1 MMGNYSG
8 SRKMDRHIVSKTV
21 VFAIVVAL
29 IVWAV
34 SCAINPVTGKKELM
48 LMSSADELAMGK
60 QANPQILQ
68 TYGKYEDADL
78 ARYVSALGNKLGAL
92 SHQPNLVYTIQVL
105 DSPVVNAFAV
115 PGGYVY
121 LTRGILAYLND
132 EAELAGVVAH
142 EIGHIA
148 ARHSA
153 QQYSN
158 AQLAQFGLGLGSML
172 SKTFR
177 KYAGVAEF
185 GVGMLFLSFSRND
198 ERQADSLGVEY
209 SAKAGYDS
217 NHMANLFVSLE
228 RLNPGESPG
237 GLPGW
242 FSTHPNPE
250 NRIAAIKQDTLAWRA
265 KIQQTQFAVNR
276 DQYLRQID
284 GIVFGEDPRQGYV
297 EGNIFY
303 HPQLRFQFPVPA
315 GWKVNNT
322 ASQVQMVNQEQNAI
336 ILFSMAPEKSPSAA
350 AQAFINESK
359 AVVVKSERTQVN
371 GLQAHRLISDV
382 TTEQGVIRVMS
393 YFIQKGQ
400 TVYAFL
406 GYTEQSRFN
415 AYSSVFEQTMGR
427 FKNLTDPNKI
437 NVKVDRL
444 AIKRTTTPESLRQAL
459 RNFGGPEDKWETLAI
474 INGMKLDDAVPG
486 NTILKFLLK

>member
-1 MMGNYSG
+1 
-8 SRKMDRHIVSKTV
+8 MDKHIVSKIGLGAV
-21 VFAIVVAL
+21 VVAL
-29 IVWAV
+29 IIWVVA
-34 SCAINPVTGKKELM
+34 CALNPVTGKRELM
-48 LMSSADELAMGK
+48 LMSSADELAMG
-60 QANPQILQ
+60 QQTDPQILQ
-68 TYGKYEDADL
+68 TYGKYDDPEL
-78 ARYVSALGNKLGAL
+78 ARYVAALGKRLGAL
-92 SHQPNLVYTIQVL
+92 SHQPNLAYSIQVL

-153 QQYSN
+153 QQYSKAQF
-158 AQLAQFGLGLGSML
+158 AQLGLGLGSVL

-177 KYAGVAEF
+177 KYAGVASA
-185 GVGMLFLSFSRND
+185 GVELLFLSFSRSD
-198 ERQADSLGVEY
+198 EREADALGVEY

-228 RLNPGESPG
+228 RLNPGEGQG
-237 GLPGW
+237 GLPAW

-250 NRIAAIKQDTLAWRA
+250 NRIAAIKEDTLAWRE
-265 KIQQTQFAVNR
+265 KIKQTRFAVNR
-276 DQYLRQID
+276 DQYLQQVD

-297 EGNIFY
+297 ESNVFY
-303 HPQLRFQFPVPA
+303 HPELRFQFPIPS

-322 ASQVQMVNQEQNAI
+322 ASQVQMINQEQNAV
-336 ILFSMAPEKSPSAA
+336 ILFSMAPEKTPSAA
-350 AQAFINESK
+350 AEAFINESK
-359 AVVVKSERTQVN
+359 AAVLKSESAKVN
-371 GLQAHRLISDV
+371 GMPAHRIVSDV

-415 AYSSVFEQTMGR
+415 GYSSVFEQTMGR
-427 FKNLTDPNKI
+427 FNNLTDSRKI
-437 NVKVDRL
+437 NVKADRL
-444 AIKRTTTPESLRQAL
+444 DVKRTTSQGSLRQAL
-459 RNFGGPEDKWETLAI
+459 QRFGEPANQGEALAI
-474 INGMKLDDAVPG
+474 INGMKLDDAVAG
-486 NTILKFLLK
+486 NTYLKVVVK

>member
-1 MMGNYSG
+1 MN
-8 SRKMDRHIVSKTV
+8 RHVVSKTV
-21 VFAIVVAL
+21 VGAVVVAL
-29 IVWAV
+29 IIWAV
-34 SCAINPVTGKKELM
+34 SCALNPVTGKRELM
-48 LMSSADELAMGK
+48 LMSSADELAMG
-60 QANPQILQ
+60 QQTDPQILQ

-78 ARYVSALGNKLGAL
+78 AGYVSALGKKLGAL
-92 SHQPNLVYTIQVL
+92 SHQPELAYTIRVL

-132 EAELAGVVAH
+132 EAELAGVLAH

-153 QQYSN
+153 QQYSKAQF
-158 AQLAQFGLGLGSML
+158 AQLGLGLGSVL

-177 KYAGVAEF
+177 KYADVAQA
-185 GVGMLFLSFSRND
+185 GVGLLFLSFSRSD
-198 ERQADSLGVEY
+198 EREADALGVEY

-217 NHMANLFVSLE
+217 NHMANLFDSLE
-228 RLNPGESPG
+228 RLNPGEVQG

-250 NRIAAIKQDTLAWRA
+250 NRIAAIKRDTQVWRE
-265 KIQQTQFAVNR
+265 KIQQTRFAVNR
-276 DQYLRQID
+276 DQYLKQID

-297 EGNIFY
+297 EGNVFY
-303 HPQLRFQFPVPA
+303 HPELRFQFPVPA

-322 ASQVQMVNQEQNAI
+322 ASQVQMINQDQNAV
-336 ILFSMAPEKSPSAA
+336 ILFSMAPEKSPALA
-350 AQAFINESK
+350 AQAFIDESK
-359 AVVVKSERTQVN
+359 AAVAKSESTKVN
-371 GLQAHRLISDV
+371 GMTAHRIISDV
-382 TTEQGVIRVMS
+382 TTDQGVIRVMS

-415 AYSSVFEQTMGR
+415 GYSSAFEQTMGR
-427 FKNLTDPNKI
+427 FNNLTDSRKI
-437 NVKVDRL
+437 NVKADRL
-444 AIKRTTTPESLRQAL
+444 DVKRTTNKGSLRQAL
-459 RNFGGPEDKWETLAI
+459 RKFGEPENQGEALAI
-474 INGMKLDDAVPG
+474 INGMKLDDTVPG
-486 NTILKFLLK
+486 NTFLKVVVK

>member
-1 MMGNYSG
+1 MN
-8 SRKMDRHIVSKTV
+8 RHIVSKTV
-21 VFAIVVAL
+21 VCVISVAL

-34 SCAINPVTGKKELM
+34 SCALNPVTGKRELM
-48 LMSSADELAMGK
+48 LMSPSDELAMGQ
-60 QANPQILQ
+60 QADPQILR
-68 TYGKYEDADL
+68 TFGKYEDADL
-78 ARYVSALGNKLGAL
+78 ARYVAALGKKLGAL
-92 SHQPNLVYTIQVL
+92 SHQPNLAYSIQVL

-153 QQYSN
+153 QQYSKAQF
-158 AQLAQFGLGLGSML
+158 AQLGLGLGSVL
-172 SKTFR
+172 SKTFS
-177 KYAGVAEF
+177 KYAGVAQF
-185 GVGMLFLSFSRND
+185 GVGMLFLSFSRSD
-198 ERQADSLGVEY
+198 EREADALGVEY

-228 RLNPGESPG
+228 RLNPGEAQG

-250 NRIAAIKQDTLAWRA
+250 NRIAAIQRDTQVWRE
-265 KIQQTQFAVNR
+265 KIQQTRFAVNR
-276 DQYLRQID
+276 DQYLKQID

-303 HPQLRFQFPVPA
+303 HPELRFQFPVPA

-322 ASQVQMVNQEQNAI
+322 ASQVQMINQDQNAV
-336 ILFSMAPEKSPSAA
+336 ILFSRAPEKTPSAA
-350 AQAFINESK
+350 ANAFINESK
-359 AVVVKSERTQVN
+359 AAVVRSESTKVN
-371 GLQAHRLISDV
+371 GMQAHRIISDV
-382 TTEQGVIRVMS
+382 TLEQGVIRVMS

-400 TVYAFL
+400 TVYVFL
-406 GYTEQSRFN
+406 GYTEQARFDG
-415 AYSSVFEQTMGR
+415 YSSVFDQTMGR
-427 FKNLTDPNKI
+427 FNNLTDSGKI
-437 NVKVDRL
+437 NVKADRL
-444 AIKRTTTPESLRQAL
+444 DIKRTTTKGSLRQAL
-459 RNFGGPEDKWETLAI
+459 GNFGGPKAKWEDLAI
-474 INGMKLDDAVPG
+474 LNGMKLDDAVPG
-486 NTILKFLLK
+486 NTLLKVVVK

>member
-1 MMGNYSG
+1 
-8 SRKMDRHIVSKTV
+8 MDGPIVSKSV
-21 VFAIVVAL
+21 VKAIVVAL
-29 IVWAV
+29 MVWAV
-34 SCAINPVTGKKELM
+34 SCAINPVTGKRELM
-48 LMSSADELAMGK
+48 LLSSADEVAMG
-60 QANPQILQ
+60 QQTDPQILQ

-78 ARYVSALGNKLGAL
+78 ARYVSAIGKKLGAL
-92 SHQPNLVYTIQVL
+92 SHQPNLTYTIQVL
-105 DSPVVNAFAV
+105 DSPAVNAFAV

-132 EAELAGVVAH
+132 EAELAGVLGH

-153 QQYSN
+153 QQYSKAQF
-158 AQLAQFGLGLGSML
+158 AQLGLGLGSMV

-185 GVGMLFLSFSRND
+185 GVGMLFLSFSRDD
-198 ERQADSLGVEY
+198 ERQADALGVEY
-209 SAKAGYDS
+209 SSKAGYDS

-228 RLNPGESPG
+228 RLNPGESQG

-242 FSTHPNPE
+242 FSTHPNPPD
-250 NRIAAIKQDTLAWRA
+250 RIAAIKQDTLAWRE
-265 KIQQTQFAVNR
+265 KIKQTKFAVNR

-297 EGNIFY
+297 EGNVFY

-322 ASQVQMVNQEQNAI
+322 ASQVQMINQQQNAI
-336 ILFSMAPEKSPSAA
+336 ILFSMAPEKSSSAA
-350 AQAFINESK
+350 AQAFIKESQ

-371 GLQAHRLISDV
+371 GLQAYRLISDV
-382 TTEQGVIRVMS
+382 TLEQGVIRVMS

-415 AYSSVFEQTMGR
+415 GYSSVFEQTMGR
-427 FKNLTDPNKI
+427 FKNLTDANKI
-437 NVKVDRL
+437 NVKAERL
-444 AIKRTTTPESLRQAL
+444 DVKRTTTQGSLRQAL
-459 RNFGGPEDKWETLAI
+459 QKFGEPANQGEALAI
-474 INGMKLDDAVPG
+474 INGMKLDDALPR
-486 NTILKFLLK
+486 NTYLKVVVK

>member
-1 MMGNYSG
+1 MN
-8 SRKMDRHIVSKTV
+8 RKCVSKAVVTTV
-21 VFAIVVAL
+21 VVAL

-34 SCAINPVTGKKELM
+34 SCALNPVTGKRELM
-48 LMSSADELAMGK
+48 LMSSADELAMG
-60 QANPQILQ
+60 QQTNPQILQ
-68 TYGKYEDADL
+68 TYGKYENADL
-78 ARYVSALGNKLGAL
+78 ARYVSALGKRLGAL
-92 SHQPNLVYTIQVL
+92 SHQPDLAYNIQVL

-153 QQYSN
+153 QQYSKTQF
-158 AQLAQFGLGLGSML
+158 AQLGLGLGSVL

-177 KYAGVAEF
+177 KYAGVAQA
-185 GVGMLFLSFSRND
+185 GVGLLFLSFSRSD
-198 ERQADSLGVEY
+198 EREADSLGVEY

-217 NHMANLFVSLE
+217 NHMASLFVSLE
-228 RLNPGESPG
+228 RLNPGEAQG

-250 NRIAAIKQDTLAWRA
+250 NRIAAIKQDTLAWRE
-265 KIQQTQFAVNR
+265 KIQQTRFAVNR
-276 DQYLRQID
+276 DQYLKHID

-297 EGNIFY
+297 EGNVFY
-303 HPQLRFQFPVPA
+303 HPELRFQFPVPA
-315 GWKVNNT
+315 GWKLNNT
-322 ASQVQMVNQEQNAI
+322 ASQVQMINQDQNAV
-336 ILFSMAPEKSPSAA
+336 ILFSMAPEKNPSAA
-350 AQAFINESK
+350 ANAFVNESK
-359 AVVVKSERTQVN
+359 AAVVKSESTKVN
-371 GLQAHRLISDV
+371 GMSAYRIISDV

-393 YFIQKGQ
+393 YFIRKGQ

-415 AYSSVFEQTMGR
+415 GYSSVFEQTMGR
-427 FKNLTDPNKI
+427 FNDLRDSSKI
-437 NVKVDRL
+437 NVKADRL
-444 AIKRTTTPESLRQAL
+444 DIRRTMTQGSLSQAL
-459 RNFGGPEDKWETLAI
+459 GKFGGPKAQWEDLAI
-474 INGMKLDDAVPG
+474 LNGMKLNDAVPG
-486 NTILKFLLK
+486 NTLLKVVVK

>member
-1 MMGNYSG
+1 MN
-8 SRKMDRHIVSKTV
+8 RHIVSKTV
-21 VFAIVVAL
+21 VGVVVVAL

-34 SCAINPVTGKKELM
+34 SCALNPVTGKRELM
-48 LMSSADELAMGK
+48 LMSSADELAMG
-60 QANPQILQ
+60 QQTDPQILQ
-68 TYGKYEDADL
+68 TYGKYDDPEL
-78 ARYVSALGNKLGAL
+78 ARYVAALGKKLGAL
-92 SHQPNLVYTIQVL
+92 SHQPNLAYNIQVL

-153 QQYSN
+153 QQYSKAQF
-158 AQLAQFGLGLGSML
+158 AQLGLGLGSVL

-177 KYAGVAEF
+177 KYAGVAQA
-185 GVGMLFLSFSRND
+185 GVGLLFLSFSRSD
-198 ERQADSLGVEY
+198 EREADSLGVEY

-228 RLNPGESPG
+228 RLNPGEAQG

-250 NRIAAIKQDTLAWRA
+250 NRIAAIKEDTLVWRE
-265 KIQQTQFAVNR
+265 KLKQTRFAVNR
-276 DQYLRQID
+276 DQYLQQVD

-297 EGNIFY
+297 DGNVFY
-303 HPQLRFQFPVPA
+303 HPELRFQFPIPS

-322 ASQVQMVNQEQNAI
+322 ASQVQMINQDQNAV
-336 ILFSMAPEKSPSAA
+336 ILFSMAPEKTPSAA
-350 AQAFINESK
+350 AEAFLNESK
-359 AVVVKSERTQVN
+359 AAVLKSENIKVN
-371 GLQAHRLISDV
+371 GMSAHRIVSDV

-415 AYSSVFEQTMGR
+415 GYSSVFEQTMGR
-427 FKNLTDPNKI
+427 FNNLTDSRKI
-437 NVKVDRL
+437 NVKADRL
-444 AIKRTTTPESLRQAL
+444 DVKRTTSQGSLRQAL
-459 RNFGGPEDKWETLAI
+459 QRFGEPANQAEALAI
-474 INGMKLDDAVPG
+474 INGMKLDDGVAG
-486 NTILKFLLK
+486 NTYLKVVVK

>member
-1 MMGNYSG
+1 MMENH
-8 SRKMDRHIVSKTV
+8 SRSCRMDRKIVSKTIV
-21 VFAIVVAL
+21 KAIVVVL
-29 IVWAV
+29 MVWAI
-34 SCAINPVTGKKELM
+34 SCAINPVTHKRELM
-48 LMSSADELAMGK
+48 LLSAADEVAMGR
-60 QANPQILQ
+60 QTDPQVLQ
-68 TYGKYEDADL
+68 TFGHYEDADL
-78 ARYVSALGNKLGAL
+78 ARYVAALGKKLGAL
-92 SHQPNLVYTIQVL
+92 SHQPNLDYSIKVL

-153 QQYSN
+153 QQYSRAQV
-158 AQLAQFGLGLGSML
+158 AQLGLGLGSMV

-177 KYAGVAEF
+177 KYAGVANF
-185 GVGMLFLSFSRND
+185 GVGMLFLSFSRDD
-198 ERQADSLGVEY
+198 ERQADALGVEY
-209 SAKAGYDS
+209 SSKAGYDA

-228 RLNPGESPG
+228 RLNPGEAQG

-242 FSTHPNPE
+242 FSTHPNPPD
-250 NRIAAIKQDTLAWRA
+250 RIAAIKRDTQEWRT

-322 ASQVQMVNQEQNAI
+322 ASQVQMINQQQNAI

-350 AQAFINESK
+350 AQAFIKESK

-371 GLQAHRLISDV
+371 GLQAQRMVSDI
-382 TTEQGVIRVMS
+382 TTEQGLIRVLS
-393 YFIQKGQ
+393 YFIQKEK
-400 TVYAFL
+400 TVYVFL
-406 GYTEQSRFN
+406 GYTEQARFDG
-415 AYSSVFEQTMGR
+415 YFSVFDQTMGR
-427 FKNLTDPNKI
+427 FKNLTDSGKI
-437 NVKVDRL
+437 NVKADRL
-444 AIKRTTTPESLRQAL
+444 ALKRTTTQGSLRQAL
-459 RNFGGPEDKWETLAI
+459 RKFGEPEDKGEALAI

-486 NTILKFLLK
+486 KTIIKVVVK

>member
-1 MMGNYSG
+1 
-8 SRKMDRHIVSKTV
+8 MDRHIVSKTV
-21 VFAIVVAL
+21 VKAIVVAL
-29 IVWAV
+29 IVWTV
-34 SCAINPVTGKKELM
+34 SCAINPVTGKRELM
-48 LMSSADELAMGK
+48 LMSSADELAMG
-60 QANPQILQ
+60 QQTNPQILQ

-78 ARYVSALGNKLGAL
+78 ARYVSALGKKLGAL
-92 SHQPNLVYTIQVL
+92 SHQPNLAYTIQVL

-153 QQYSN
+153 QQYSKAQF
-158 AQLAQFGLGLGSML
+158 AQLGLGLGSML

-177 KYAGVAEF
+177 KYAGVAQA
-185 GVGMLFLSFSRND
+185 GVEVLFLSFSRSD
-198 ERQADSLGVEY
+198 EREADTLGVEY

-228 RLNPGESPG
+228 RLNPGESQG

-250 NRIAAIKQDTLAWRA
+250 NRIAAVKQDTLAWRE
-265 KIQQTQFAVNR
+265 KIQQTKFVVNR

-284 GIVFGEDPRQGYV
+284 GIVFGEDPRQGYI

-322 ASQVQMVNQEQNAI
+322 ASQVQMVNQDQNAV

-371 GLQAHRLISDV
+371 GLQAHRVISDV

-415 AYSSVFEQTMGR
+415 GYSSVFEQTMGR
-427 FKNLTDPNKI
+427 FKNLTDANKI
-437 NVKVDRL
+437 NVKADRL
-444 AIKRTTTPESLRQAL
+444 AVKRTTGQGSLRQAL
-459 RNFGGPEDKWETLAI
+459 QKFGGPENKWEALAI
-474 INGMKLDDAVPG
+474 INGMKLGDAVPS
-486 NTILKFLLK
+486 NTIIKFVVK

>member
-1 MMGNYSG
+1 
-8 SRKMDRHIVSKTV
+8 MDRHIVSKTV
-21 VFAIVVAL
+21 VKAIVVAL
-29 IVWAV
+29 IVWTV
-34 SCAINPVTGKKELM
+34 SCAINPVTGKRELM
-48 LMSSADELAMGK
+48 LMSSADELAMG
-60 QANPQILQ
+60 QQTNPQILQ

-78 ARYVSALGNKLGAL
+78 ARYVSALGKKLGAL
-92 SHQPNLVYTIQVL
+92 SHQPNLAYTIQVL

-153 QQYSN
+153 QQYSKAQF
-158 AQLAQFGLGLGSML
+158 AQLGLGLGSML

-177 KYAGVAEF
+177 KYAGVAQA
-185 GVGMLFLSFSRND
+185 GVEVLFLSFSRSD
-198 ERQADSLGVEY
+198 EREADTLGVEY

-228 RLNPGESPG
+228 RLNPGESQG

-250 NRIAAIKQDTLAWRA
+250 NRIAAVKQDTLAWRE
-265 KIQQTQFAVNR
+265 KIQQTKFVVNR

-284 GIVFGEDPRQGYV
+284 GIVFGEDPRQGYI

-322 ASQVQMVNQEQNAI
+322 ASQVQMVNQDQNAV

-371 GLQAHRLISDV
+371 GLQAHRVISDV

-415 AYSSVFEQTMGR
+415 GYSSVFEQTMGR
-427 FKNLTDPNKI
+427 FKNLTDANKI
-437 NVKVDRL
+437 NVKADRL
-444 AIKRTTTPESLRQAL
+444 AVKRTTGQGSLRQAL
-459 RNFGGPEDKWETLAI
+459 QKFGGPENKWEALAI
-474 INGMKLDDAVPG
+474 INGMKLGDAVPS
-486 NTILKFLLK
+486 NTIIKLVVK

>member
-1 MMGNYSG
+1 MNQHML
-8 SRKMDRHIVSKTV
+8 SKSVVTV
-21 VFAIVVAL
+21 LVVAL
-29 IVWAV
+29 IVGAV
-34 SCAINPVTGKKELM
+34 SCALNPVTGKRELM
-48 LMSSADELAMGK
+48 LMSSADELAMG
-60 QANPQILQ
+60 QQTDPQILQ

-78 ARYVSALGNKLGAL
+78 ARYVNALGKRLGAL
-92 SHQPNLVYTIQVL
+92 SHQPNLAYTIQVL

-153 QQYSN
+153 QQYSKTQF
-158 AQLAQFGLGLGSML
+158 AQLGLGLGSAV

-177 KYAGVAEF
+177 KYAGIAQT
-185 GVGMLFLSFSRND
+185 GVGLLFLSFSRSD
-198 ERQADSLGVEY
+198 EREADALGVEY
-209 SAKAGYDS
+209 SAKGGYDS

-228 RLNPGESPG
+228 RLNPGESQG

-250 NRIAAIKQDTLAWRA
+250 NRIAAIQRDTQVWRD
-265 KIQQTQFAVNR
+265 KIQQTRFEVNR
-276 DQYLRQID
+276 DQYLSQID

-297 EGNIFY
+297 EGNVFY
-303 HPQLRFQFPVPA
+303 HPELRFQFPVPA

-322 ASQVQMVNQEQNAI
+322 ASQVQMFNQDQSAV
-336 ILFSMAPEKSPSAA
+336 ILFSTAPEQTPSAA
-350 AQAFINESK
+350 ADAFVKESK
-359 AVVVKSERTQVN
+359 AVVAKSESTKVN
-371 GLQAHRLISDV
+371 GMQARRIISDV

-393 YFIQKGQ
+393 TFIQKGQ

-406 GYTEQSRFN
+406 GYTEQARFDG
-415 AYSSVFEQTMGR
+415 YSSVFDQTMGR
-427 FKNLTDPNKI
+427 FNNLTDSSKI
-437 NVKVDRL
+437 NVKADRL
-444 AIKRTTTPESLRQAL
+444 DIRRTTSQGSLSQAL
-459 RNFGGPEDKWETLAI
+459 GKFGGSSAKLEDLAI
-474 INGMKLDDAVPG
+474 LNGMKLDDAVPG
-486 NTILKFLLK
+486 NTILKFVVK

>member
-1 MMGNYSG
+1 MN
-8 SRKMDRHIVSKTV
+8 RHIVFKTSAGAV
-21 VFAIVVAL
+21 VVAL
-29 IVWAV
+29 IIWAV
-34 SCAINPVTGKKELM
+34 SCALNPVTGKRELM
-48 LMSSADELAMGK
+48 LMSSGDELAMGQ

-78 ARYVSALGNKLGAL
+78 ARYVSSLGKKLGAL
-92 SHQPNLVYTIQVL
+92 SHQPNLAYTIQVL

-153 QQYSN
+153 QQYSKAQF
-158 AQLAQFGLGLGSML
+158 AQLGLGLGSVL

-177 KYAGVAEF
+177 KYASVAQTGVEL
-185 GVGMLFLSFSRND
+185 LFLSFSRSD
-198 ERQADSLGVEY
+198 EREADSLGVEY

-217 NHMANLFVSLE
+217 NHMANLFDSLE
-228 RLNPGESPG
+228 RLNPGEAQG

-250 NRIAAIKQDTLAWRA
+250 NRIAAVKQDTQVWRE
-265 KIQQTQFAVNR
+265 KIQQTRFTVNR
-276 DQYLRQID
+276 DQYLKQID

-297 EGNIFY
+297 EDNVFY
-303 HPQLRFQFPVPA
+303 HPELRFQFPVPA

-322 ASQVQMVNQEQNAI
+322 ASQVQMIHQDRNAV
-336 ILFSMAPEKSPSAA
+336 ILFSTAPEKTPAAA

-359 AVVVKSERTQVN
+359 AAVERSESTKVN
-371 GLQAHRLISDV
+371 GMTAHRLISDV

-415 AYSSVFEQTMGR
+415 GYSSAFEQTMGR
-427 FKNLTDPNKI
+427 FNNLTDSRKI
-437 NVKVDRL
+437 NVKADRL
-444 AIKRTTTPESLRQAL
+444 DVKQTTTRGSLRQAL
-459 RNFGGPEDKWETLAI
+459 QKFGEPANQGEALSI
-474 INGMKLDDAVPG
+474 INGMRLDDAVPS
-486 NTILKFLLK
+486 NTYLKVVVK

>member
-1 MMGNYSG
+1 
-8 SRKMDRHIVSKTV
+8 MDRHIVSKTV
-21 VFAIVVAL
+21 VKAIVVAL
-29 IVWAV
+29 IVWTV
-34 SCAINPVTGKKELM
+34 SCAINPVTGKRELM
-48 LMSSADELAMGK
+48 LMSSADELAMG
-60 QANPQILQ
+60 QQTNPQILQ

-78 ARYVSALGNKLGAL
+78 ARYVSALGKKLGAL
-92 SHQPNLVYTIQVL
+92 SHQPNLAYTIQVL

-153 QQYSN
+153 QQYSKAQF
-158 AQLAQFGLGLGSML
+158 AQLGLGLGSML

-177 KYAGVAEF
+177 KYAGVAQA
-185 GVGMLFLSFSRND
+185 GVEVLFLSFSRSD
-198 ERQADSLGVEY
+198 EREADTLGVEY

-228 RLNPGESPG
+228 RLNPGESQG

-250 NRIAAIKQDTLAWRA
+250 NRIAAVKQDTLAWRE
-265 KIQQTQFAVNR
+265 KIQQTKFVVNR

-284 GIVFGEDPRQGYV
+284 GIVFGEDPRQGYI

-322 ASQVQMVNQEQNAI
+322 VSQVQMVNQDQNAV

-359 AVVVKSERTQVN
+359 AVVVKSERIQVN
-371 GLQAHRLISDV
+371 GLQAHRVISDV

-415 AYSSVFEQTMGR
+415 GYSSVFEQTMGR
-427 FKNLTDPNKI
+427 FKNLTDANKI
-437 NVKVDRL
+437 NVKADRL
-444 AIKRTTTPESLRQAL
+444 AVKRTTGQGSLRQAL
-459 RNFGGPEDKWETLAI
+459 QKFGGPENKWEALAI
-474 INGMKLDDAVPG
+474 INGMKLGDAVPS
-486 NTILKFLLK
+486 NTIIKFVVK